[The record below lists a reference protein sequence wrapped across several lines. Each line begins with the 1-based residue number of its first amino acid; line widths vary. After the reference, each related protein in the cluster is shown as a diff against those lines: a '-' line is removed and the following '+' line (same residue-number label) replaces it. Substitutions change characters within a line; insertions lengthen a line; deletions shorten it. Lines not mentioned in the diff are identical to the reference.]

1 MRFSRTDR
9 VRSESDGRR
18 DGSHMFGDKV
28 CGLLQALERDLG
40 NGFERDAL
48 LGERLAR
55 KAGLVS
61 RLHLAPCIRPRLR
74 LLDPVMRRKPRLDRL
89 VVAAMRLAG
98 EVERER
104 LVGLGGGVL
113 GDALP

>member
-1 MRFSRTDR
+1 
-9 VRSESDGRR
+9 
-18 DGSHMFGDKV
+18 MFGDKV

-40 NGFERDAL
+40 NGFKRDAL
-48 LGERLAR
+48 LGERLAC
-55 KAGLVS
+55 KGGLVS

-74 LLDPVMRRKPRLDRL
+74 LLDPIVRRKPRLDRL

-98 EVERER
+98 EIERER
-104 LVGLGGGVL
+104 LVRLGGGVL

>member
-1 MRFSRTDR
+1 
-9 VRSESDGRR
+9 
-18 DGSHMFGDKV
+18 MFGDKL
-28 CGLLQALERDLG
+28 CGLLQAFKR
-40 NGFERDAL
+40 NVRQRFKRATL

-55 KAGLVS
+55 KGGLVS
-61 RLHLAPCIRPRLR
+61 RLHLAPCIRPRMR
-74 LLDPVMRRKPRLDRL
+74 LLDPVMRRKPLLDRL

>member
-1 MRFSRTDR
+1 M
-9 VRSESDGRR
+9 
-18 DGSHMFGDKV
+18 
-28 CGLLQALERDLG
+28 
-40 NGFERDAL
+40 NFERDAL
-48 LGERLAR
+48 PGERLAR
-55 KAGLVS
+55 KGGLVS

-104 LVGLGGGVL
+104 LVGVMREDVPNPTLSQKRIKI
-113 GDALP
+113 

>member
-1 MRFSRTDR
+1 
-9 VRSESDGRR
+9 
-18 DGSHMFGDKV
+18 MFGDKL
-28 CGLLQALERDLG
+28 CGLLQAFKRNVRQRIERA
-40 NGFERDAL
+40 AL
-48 LGERLAR
+48 LSESLAR
-55 KAGLVS
+55 KADLVS

-74 LLDPVMRRKPRLDRL
+74 LLEPVVARKPRLDRL

-98 EVERER
+98 EIQRER